1 MASSGRGNTSLAS
14 MRKKR
19 RTIGGFRAHAMG
31 DSYDHSTTADA
42 SANNSLSMV
51 PENQLSCLA
60 GGDSGSE
67 NIVVAVRVRPLS
79 AIELAEGKRSCCDVL
94 TRNTLIIR
102 KGADPGAYLRSQKGS
117 ANEYSFDAVFPPD
130 AGQSEVYEGTAK
142 PHISE
147 LLEGINVTVFAYGA
161 TGAGKTHT
169 MMGSE
174 RVVGVRAGDEPTEV
188 SGIVP
193 QSLVELFRLLAAR
206 AEVGS
211 GQEDE
216 AETWSVRVGYLQ
228 VYNEQIMDLLSDSSK
243 PLKIN
248 EDPAKGVVVVA
259 GLAEMEVTSSEEVL
273 NLLRQG
279 NANRRTEATGANQV
293 SSRSHAVLQ
302 VMVTRTLENA
312 VSGNRSVRESK
323 LSLIDLAG
331 SERASA
337 TNNRGEQLR
346 QGANINK
353 SLLSLA
359 NCINAL
365 AGNRRRRGGKGPGN
379 VKYRDSKLTH
389 LLKASL
395 EGRCRL
401 VMIANVNPSH
411 VFFDDSHN
419 TLKYANRAKNIK
431 VDPRTTESVREAS
444 RLLTDKEAKMAK
456 DYEALKERNQL
467 MEAQLESMRNAR
479 GYIAPEPAGFTDLFA
494 PNTSSIMSVA
504 SSTPG
509 YTERYGGGN
518 GAPQQQ
524 QQQQQQL
531 TAPAPAAAAA
541 AAAYAGGSAK
551 PSGGGGGGDTGRTRR
566 SVGGEGAAS
575 GGGGGQDGNGMLP
588 PPVPRGGRGGDRRMS
603 EEGLAST
610 DEEGGMVMVGS
621 PAGVGLGR
629 GSLSSSSF
637 SPSSSSSPGTKRKR
651 AAAESGGGE
660 EEEALKAAAAAAAAA
675 AAEREIQGLRAGL
688 AAEKTRV
695 CELEGKVR
703 ELESSM
709 ARMGA
714 QHDVNM
720 ELIATFRHQKET
732 AEEAA
737 ECERTTADELLALLK
752 EKELEVSQLRS
763 ELDGVGS
770 RSVGAGAAGSSVR
783 DDATRTAADD
793 GDSACASGGGHGA
806 ATSSFGGGS
815 SGFRSGLMME
825 GDSSAFGGTL
835 GQIEENGGGRAEYME
850 IKNAVAGSA
859 GSGVLRQQQQ
869 TTGLSDRGSR
879 DSISSGTSTTLG
891 GASTAAASA
900 ASVDV
905 ASVIKSNRRKSSMI
919 SRSRKSMI
927 PAPRSSGRS
936 ASSRLLGDVTNSSS
950 TRLNDHLGSGS
961 SSGGSSSSGCCNN
974 PCDANK
980 KGAVKR
986 AASVHSSGG
995 DGSHEMA
1002 SVDFPTTGN
1011 GAAGRSKASSRRASS
1026 RTGQTPQ
1033 RQTVAGRTRSRVSMA
1048 PATLR
1053 SVR

>member
-79 AIELAEGKRSCCDVL
+79 ATELAEGKRSCCDVL
-94 TRNTLIIR
+94 TRNTLVIR

-174 RVVGVRAGDEPTEV
+174 RVFGVRAGDEPTEV

-259 GLAEMEVTSSEEVL
+259 GLAEMEVASSEEVL
-273 NLLRQG
+273 DLLRQG

-302 VMVTRTLENA
+302 VVVTRTLENA

-456 DYEALKERNQL
+456 DYQALKERNQL

-524 QQQQQQL
+524 QQLQQQL

-541 AAAYAGGSAK
+541 AAAAAGGSAK
-551 PSGGGGGGDTGRTRR
+551 PTGGGGSGDTGRTRR
-566 SVGGEGAAS
+566 SVGRGGEGAAGGG

-621 PAGVGLGR
+621 PAGVRLGR

-675 AAEREIQGLRAGL
+675 TAEREIRGLRTEL
-688 AAEKTRV
+688 AAEKTR
-695 CELEGKVR
+695 
-703 ELESSM
+703 
-709 ARMGA
+709 
-714 QHDVNM
+714 
-720 ELIATFRHQKET
+720 
-732 AEEAA
+732 
-737 ECERTTADELLALLK
+737 
-752 EKELEVSQLRS
+752 
-763 ELDGVGS
+763 
-770 RSVGAGAAGSSVR
+770 
-783 DDATRTAADD
+783 
-793 GDSACASGGGHGA
+793 
-806 ATSSFGGGS
+806 
-815 SGFRSGLMME
+815 
-825 GDSSAFGGTL
+825 
-835 GQIEENGGGRAEYME
+835 
-850 IKNAVAGSA
+850 
-859 GSGVLRQQQQ
+859 
-869 TTGLSDRGSR
+869 
-879 DSISSGTSTTLG
+879 
-891 GASTAAASA
+891 
-900 ASVDV
+900 
-905 ASVIKSNRRKSSMI
+905 
-919 SRSRKSMI
+919 
-927 PAPRSSGRS
+927 
-936 ASSRLLGDVTNSSS
+936 
-950 TRLNDHLGSGS
+950 
-961 SSGGSSSSGCCNN
+961 
-974 PCDANK
+974 
-980 KGAVKR
+980 
-986 AASVHSSGG
+986 
-995 DGSHEMA
+995 
-1002 SVDFPTTGN
+1002 
-1011 GAAGRSKASSRRASS
+1011 
-1026 RTGQTPQ
+1026 
-1033 RQTVAGRTRSRVSMA
+1033 
-1048 PATLR
+1048 
-1053 SVR
+1053 